1 MAARIATSTPRSPL
15 HVHNGARA
23 ANERCVSCCV
33 AVHSR
38 GVAVQYDA
46 CRPHARGHTITWT
59 EVWPIQPQPAIH
71 LPLIP
76 RRARLKRSVQSG
88 SVLTPCSTARH
99 NRRTTRRISDPRSE
113 PASPQCR
120 KISKPFLISTCRL
133 HHIRPRSTS
142 AHVVLAF
149 SFTHLQ
155 RPRRA
160 SSSAFTHST
169 SRRPHQS
176 FTKFKTLKPRG
187 KPRSL
192 VPHMW
197 THAILSHGAAW
208 V

>member
-15 HVHNGARA
+15 HGARGA
-23 ANERCVSCCV
+23 SRERALRF

-71 LPLIP
+71 WPLIP

-149 SFTHLQ
+149 TA
-155 RPRRA
+155 RRA

-169 SRRPHQS
+169 SRRPQS